1 MSLEDIAQAQLDAY
15 NDQDLDR
22 YVGFFTEDCVIADL
36 NGAITSNGRA
46 AIKERYAKAFATFPE
61 NKAYLLTRMVLANT
75 VIDHEDV
82 VRAPGGERFQVA
94 AIYTF
99 RGEQI
104 ARVDFAK

>member
-1 MSLEDIAQAQLDAY
+1 MSIADIAQAQLDAY

-22 YVGFFTEDCVIADL
+22 YVGYFTEDCVIADF

-61 NKAYLLTRMVLANT
+61 NKAVLLNRIVVGNT
-75 VIDHEDV
+75 VVDHEDV
-82 VRAPGGERFQVA
+82 IRSPGGDRFQVA

-99 RGEQI
+99 RGDQI

>member
-1 MSLEDIAQAQLDAY
+1 MSITDIAQAQLDAY

-22 YVGFFTEDCVIADL
+22 YVSYFTEDCLIADL

-61 NKAYLLTRMVLANT
+61 NKAHLLNRIVLGNV

-82 VRAPGGERFQVA
+82 VRAPGGEQFQVA

-99 RGEQI
+99 RGDQI

>member
-1 MSLEDIAQAQLDAY
+1 VSIADIAQAQLDAY

-22 YVGFFTEDCVIADL
+22 YVSYFTEDCLIADL
-36 NGAITSNGRA
+36 NGAVSSTGRA

-61 NKAYLLTRMVLANT
+61 NKAYLLARIVLGNT

-99 RGEQI
+99 RGDQI